1 MLKGTF
7 SIITV
12 SDKQKVGHSI
22 QAPLGYLANFRVLY
36 FVNDNILRSTVNYI
50 CN

>member
-12 SDKQKVGHSI
+12 SDKQKVGHII
-22 QAPLGYLANFRVLY
+22 QASLGYLANFRILY
-36 FVNDNILRSTVNYI
+36 IAKDNILRNTVKYF